1 MHHKLQFAF
10 CQNNHGESACFF
22 FFFFFFFLVLCLISS
37 QSDVREVEIA
47 RMLKLQSDKLEPV
60 KFIVPRQRKDY
71 FQDDLFPPTRSCTKW
86 ASEAGSWLSSTS
98 DCAPVLES
106 VCPAGMTPV
115 STAPPVEKEKKVAKK
130 STFFVVFLCLT
141 HSSPAFEC
149 LLSAKGRRAKG
160 NGE

>member
-1 MHHKLQFAF
+1 ML
-10 CQNNHGESACFF
+10 FF

-130 STFFVVFLCLT
+130 STFFCCVSVSNAFLSSLRVLT
-141 HSSPAFEC
+141 FCKRQTSKREW
-149 LLSAKGRRAKG
+149 
-160 NGE
+160 